1 MHHGCY
7 DLRRIITCHFMTVCT
22 DSTVYR
28 HNNTA
33 QHATTS
39 DLLPTH
45 HVQYSTVQYSTAQ
58 HSTGRCNALVLR
70 DNTRDLRSR
79 SWTCI
84 LENMYIGLQPP
95 HPTGHAFSPSI
106 VVAILHR

>member
-45 HVQYSTVQYSTAQ
+45 HVQVQYSTVQYSTVQQSTTQHSTTQHSTAQHNTAQ
-58 HSTGRCNALVLR
+58 HST
-70 DNTRDLRSR
+70 
-79 SWTCI
+79 
-84 LENMYIGLQPP
+84 YYYKQ
-95 HPTGHAFSPSI
+95 
-106 VVAILHR
+106 